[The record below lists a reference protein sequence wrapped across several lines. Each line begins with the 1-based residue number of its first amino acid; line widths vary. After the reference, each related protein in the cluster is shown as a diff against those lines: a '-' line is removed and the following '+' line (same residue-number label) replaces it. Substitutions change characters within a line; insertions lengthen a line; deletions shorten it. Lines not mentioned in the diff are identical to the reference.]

1 MTIQIRM
8 IAMGMNVDRRFVSVS
23 IGTPE
28 AQSSVVHLRKSD
40 GGWVSGETMVIAG
53 NWLIYWSDF
62 RLLSDQVRFLGVGEV
77 WEYMHTPISGQ

>member
-1 MTIQIRM
+1 M

-40 GGWVSGETMVIAG
+40 G